1 MDRKIVLVQPKKLA
15 METFFFIK
23 EKDLPGSEAYW
34 QKFPQGSPKEK
45 NLDYPGKLQKSEE

>member
-23 EKDLPGSEAYW
+23 EEDLPGSEAYW
-34 QKFPQGSPKEK
+34 QKFPQGGSKEK